1 MSRLYKSRWAR
12 DTAVV
17 FFRNIVSIKTEREE
31 QGSGIRDHRH
41 PSPLPKRLTCVFC
54 IYLNLISYVDHFHLK
69 TKCCHA
75 SLTLSLDEWGNIQ
88 LMMGSSIHTVT

>member
-1 MSRLYKSRWAR
+1 M
-12 DTAVV
+12 AVV
-17 FFRNIVSIKTEREE
+17 FFRNIVSIKTERKE

-54 IYLNLISYVDHFHLK
+54 IYLNLISYVDRFHLK

-75 SLTLSLDEWGNIQ
+75 CLTLSLDEWGNIQ
-88 LMMGSSIHTVT
+88 LMMGSSVHTVT